1 MLSSSLA
8 VPGISLFPIKGDENG
23 ESGLTTVHAWVKYVV
38 MEIFRLVDEGL
49 NNVLRRVPSSPPIL
63 APYLN
68 K

>member
-23 ESGLTTVHAWVKYVV
+23 ESGLTTVHAWVRCVV
-38 MEIFRLVDEGL
+38 MEIFRLIDEGL
-49 NNVLRRVPSSPPIL
+49 NNVLLEGALVPSIL